1 MEVRMRGLVLE
12 DVRRV
17 VHRTDLPEPTM
28 TAPTDA
34 VVAVR
39 RAGLC
44 GSDLH
49 PYEGR
54 EAVRFGVVCGHEAV
68 GEVVAAGSE
77 VGGVG
82 VGDRV
87 LVPFTTSCG
96 ACGPCRRGLTARCVR
111 GELFGFGP
119 ADDPTVPALH
129 GCQAQYVRVP
139 LAGSTL
145 VRVPDDVDDTAAVLL
160 TDNLP
165 TAWCA
170 VERTGLATGDA
181 LAVIGL
187 GAVGLCAVAVATAT
201 GAGPVLAVDPVAERR
216 RAAALLGAEVAR
228 PEDAVATMAALVPG
242 EGVTAVVEAAG
253 TTAAQHLAC
262 ALLRPGGTL
271 SVIAVQTG
279 TAFGF
284 TPVAAYDANLTVRF
298 GRASVR
304 AALDRVLPR
313 VDDLLARVVEAVL
326 TGPVVD
332 LADGPDV
339 YARFARR
346 DAGSPK
352 VVFSP

>member
-1 MEVRMRGLVLE
+1 MRGLVLE

-17 VHRTDLPEPTM
+17 VHRTDLPDPTV
-28 TAPTDA
+28 TVPTDV

-54 EAVRFGVVCGHEAV
+54 EPVRFGVVCGHEAV
-68 GEVVAAGSE
+68 GEVVAAGTE
-77 VGGVG
+77 VDGFA

-145 VRVPDDVDDTAAVLL
+145 VRVPADVDDTAAVLL

-165 TAWCA
+165 TGWCA
-170 VERTGLATGDA
+170 VERAGVGAGDA
-181 LAVIGL
+181 LAVVGL

-216 RAAALLGAEVAR
+216 RAAARLGAEVAT
-228 PEDAVATMAALVPG
+228 PEDAAATMAALAPG
-242 EGVTAVVEAAG
+242 DGAPAVVEAAG
-253 TTAAQHLAC
+253 TTAAQRLAC
-262 ALLRPGGTL
+262 ALVRPGGTL

-279 TAFGF
+279 AGFGF

-304 AALDRVLPR
+304 AALDRVLPQ
-313 VDDLLARVVEAVL
+313 VDDLVARLAQVVL
-326 TGPVVD
+326 TRPALD
-332 LADGPDV
+332 LADGPDA

-346 DAGSPK
+346 DADTVK
-352 VVFSP
+352 VVFAP

>member
-1 MEVRMRGLVLE
+1 MRGLVLE
-12 DVRRV
+12 DVGRV
-17 VHRTDLPEPTM
+17 VHRTDLPDPAVTM
-28 TAPTDA
+28 ATDA

-39 RAGLC
+39 SAGLC

-54 EAVRFGVVCGHEAV
+54 ERVRFGVVCGHEAV
-68 GEVVAAGSE
+68 GEVVAAGSQ
-77 VGGVG
+77 VDGVE

-111 GELFGFGP
+111 GELFGFGLP
-119 ADDPTVPALH
+119 DDPSVPALD

-145 VRVPDDVDDTAAVLL
+145 VRIPDEVDDMAAVLL

-165 TAWCA
+165 TGWCA
-170 VERTGLATGDA
+170 VERTGVGAGDA
-181 LAVIGL
+181 LAVVGL
-187 GAVGLCAVAVATAT
+187 GAVGLSAVAVAVMV
-201 GAGPVLAVDPVAERR
+201 GVGPILAVDPVPERR
-216 RAAALLGAEVAR
+216 HAAARLGAEITTPA
-228 PEDAVATMAALVPG
+228 DAVATMAALVPG
-242 EGVTAVVEAAG
+242 GGAPAVVEAAG
-253 TTAAQHLAC
+253 TTAAHGLAC
-262 ALLRPGGTL
+262 ALVRPGGTV

-279 TAFGF
+279 TTFGF

-304 AALDRVLPR
+304 TALDRVLPR
-313 VDDLLARVVEAVL
+313 VDDLLPRLAEVVL

-332 LADGPDV
+332 LADGPDA

-346 DAGSPK
+346 EAGTLK
-352 VVFSP
+352 VVFAP